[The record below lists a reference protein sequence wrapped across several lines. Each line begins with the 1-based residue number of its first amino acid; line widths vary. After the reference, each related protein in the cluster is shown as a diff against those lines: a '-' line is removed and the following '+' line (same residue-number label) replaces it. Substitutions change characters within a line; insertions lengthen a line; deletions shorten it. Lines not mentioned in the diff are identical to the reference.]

1 MDSID
6 SAHNASLLNAAVAN
20 TNVVEFR
27 PPTLNLPWAASP
39 QRSEG
44 EPLSLWKARAEHE
57 KTSSIIKAGTAYC
70 CSKSTLAAGFI
81 ADHTCDGVFAGF
93 GGIVGEKHVRTA
105 DRSMRELAKLIDSA
119 AGVMSVELRS
129 LASVA
134 GFVLKES
141 DDSGIDMN
149 GAELTFLKS
158 FARLVGRLS
167 KEQYDRESATLH
179 SR

>member
-1 MDSID
+1 M
-6 SAHNASLLNAAVAN
+6 N
-20 TNVVEFR
+20 NVVEFR
-27 PPTLNLPWAASP
+27 RPALDPPNVIPP
-39 QRSEG
+39 QPSEG
-44 EPLSLWKARAEHE
+44 KRVSPWKARAEHE

-70 CSKSTLAAGFI
+70 CSKSTLPAGFV

-93 GGIVGEKHVRTA
+93 GGIVGEKHIRTA
-105 DRSMRELAKLIDSA
+105 DRSMRELVKLMDSA
-119 AGVMSVELRS
+119 AGVMSVELWS

-141 DDSGIDMN
+141 DDSGIDMDD
-149 GAELTFLKS
+149 AELGFLKS

-167 KEQYDRESATLH
+167 KEQYDRESAALR

>member
-1 MDSID
+1 MD
-6 SAHNASLLNAAVAN
+6 
-20 TNVVEFR
+20 NVVEFR
-27 PPTLNLPWAASP
+27 RPALNLPQVASP
-39 QRSEG
+39 QPAGG
-44 EPLSLWKARAEHE
+44 EPLSPWRARAEHE

-105 DRSMRELAKLIDSA
+105 DRSMRELARLMDA
-119 AGVMSVELRS
+119 AGGLMTVELWA

-134 GFVLKES
+134 GFVLQES
-141 DDSGIDMN
+141 DESGIDIDDN
-149 GAELTFLKS
+149 ELIFFKS
-158 FARLVGRLS
+158 FARLVGRRC
-167 KEQYDRESATLH
+167 KEQYERESATLR